1 MVNKNF
7 REEKKISLTKFES
20 AIFLEEIY
28 KTNVSKK
35 YDDRVVKSIYFEN
48 SELKMFKNSEEG
60 ILPRKKIRI
69 RTYPRSPDN
78 NHYLEKKISSVEGR
92 FKEIKLISKKENES
106 YLNVGILDNMYGC
119 LKPILNV
126 NYLRSYY
133 ENHDLRITHDR
144 DIKYSNYKN
153 SFYKNE
159 TFDVFEIKSKINFNA
174 NFEFTNNFQIRR
186 FSKYCNA
193 IRLLNYYSG

>member
-78 NHYLEKKISSVEGR
+78 NHYL
-92 FKEIKLISKKENES
+92 
-106 YLNVGILDNMYGC
+106 
-119 LKPILNV
+119 
-126 NYLRSYY
+126 
-133 ENHDLRITHDR
+133 
-144 DIKYSNYKN
+144 
-153 SFYKNE
+153 
-159 TFDVFEIKSKINFNA
+159 
-174 NFEFTNNFQIRR
+174 
-186 FSKYCNA
+186 
-193 IRLLNYYSG
+193 